1 MGKKRVIKPTKETLL
16 KEREKIEE
24 RIEKGKAKGIKKK
37 FNSGKVFI
45 QSTYNNTMI
54 TVSDDEGNVIFWTSA
69 GRVGFKGTKKGTPFA
84 ATKTA
89 EFAAS
94 MIDKIGL
101 KEIGVLIKGIGQG
114 REAALRTLTNKG
126 INIVSIKDL
135 TPVPHNGCRPPKP
148 RRQ

>member
-24 RIEKGKAKGIKKK
+24 RIEKGKAKGIEKK

-114 REAALRTLTNKG
+114 RESALRTLTNKG

-148 RRQ
+148 RRV